1 LKILTETSAIE
12 IASAHHIR
20 VEIKTNHLPDFP
32 INRDQV
38 CILKRIEP
46 QIVPLQFEIL
56 KALHHPQTRGRRPSP
71 GGGKEKWGMTF

>member
-1 LKILTETSAIE
+1 VIE
-12 IASAHHIR
+12 KTAMHLIR
-20 VEIKTNHLPDFP
+20 VEIKTNHVPDFP

-56 KALHHPQTRGRRPSP
+56 KALHHPQTRGRRLSP
-71 GGGKEKWGMTF
+71 NGGKEKWGMTF